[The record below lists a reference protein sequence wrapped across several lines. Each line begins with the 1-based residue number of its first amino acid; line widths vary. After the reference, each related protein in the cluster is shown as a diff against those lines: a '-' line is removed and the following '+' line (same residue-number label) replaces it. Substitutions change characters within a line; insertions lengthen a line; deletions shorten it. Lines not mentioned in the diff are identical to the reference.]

1 MSSLNALLGI
11 ARDSMV
17 AHAAALD
24 TVGQNVTNA
33 NVPGYSRRMAILET
47 RAVGER
53 NPGGVSFLGA
63 QRAGDKYARARL
75 VSEAGLGGAASG
87 RLAGVT
93 GLEASLSGLSDRVDS
108 MFSAASALAS
118 SPADTTAR
126 RAFLARAG
134 EVADDFRNA
143 SNALGERRTQILG
156 DAAALAGD
164 MNDKLSKVAALNVQI
179 KQTEA
184 SGVPANDMRD
194 QRDQLVRALGDGIG
208 VQAIEEPD
216 GQYTLLAAGTSL
228 VQGGDASSLVVDAAQ
243 SGDMRVRVRSSSG
256 SMNDVSS
263 RLESGKLAGMRE
275 ARDVDV
281 TTLQKELDQAAFDFA
296 SSVNAVHTTGYGLD
310 GNTGRALFVPMAS
323 AQGAA
328 AQMRLDPAVAGN
340 PAAVAASGSAG
351 GLPGDNTIALALGAL
366 STTVM
371 PGGGTPA
378 ARLGGLAAHLGQIQS
393 GAEGAV
399 ELRENTLAIA
409 EAVSSQASG
418 VSIEEEMIQLTQF
431 QRGFEASMR
440 VLKVADELL
449 ESLVRG
455 F

>member
-1 MSSLNALLGI
+1 MSLNALLGI

-17 AHAAALD
+17 AHAGALD

-33 NVPGYSRRMAILET
+33 NVPGYSRRTAILET
-47 RAVGER
+47 RSLGER
-53 NPGGVSFLGA
+53 NPGGVNFLGA

-75 VSEAGLGGAASG
+75 VSESGLGGAAEG
-87 RLAGVT
+87 RFAGVV
-93 GLEASLSGLSDRVDS
+93 GLEASLSGLSGSVDA
-108 MFSAASALAS
+108 MFSAASTLAS

-126 RAFLARAG
+126 RAFLARASQ
-134 EVADDFRNA
+134 VADDFRGA

-156 DAAALAGD
+156 DASALAGD
-164 MNDKLSKVAALNVQI
+164 LNVKLERVATLNTQI
-179 KQTEA
+179 KQSEA
-184 SGVPANDMRD
+184 GGVPANDMRD
-194 QRDQLVRALGDGIG
+194 QRDQLVRELGDGIG

-228 VQGGDASSLVVDAAQ
+228 VQGGDASSLVVDASAG
-243 SGDMRVRVRSSSG
+243 GDMRVRVKTASG
-256 SMNDVSS
+256 SMNDVTT
-263 RLESGKLAGMRE
+263 RLESGKLAGLRE

-281 TTLQKELDQAAFDFA
+281 PAVQKELDQAAFDFV

-310 GNTGRALFVPMAS
+310 GNTGRPLFTPMAS
-323 AQGAA
+323 AAGAA
-328 AQMRLDPAVAGN
+328 AQMRLDPSVANN
-340 PAAVAASGSAG
+340 PSALAASSSAG

-366 STTVM
+366 SQTAM

-393 GAEGAV
+393 GAQGAV